1 MAISKIQINRAPV
14 LTLWACVV
22 AERLGYKKEE
32 ALTLAKA
39 VTGLAAQRKGQALG
53 IYHPSEEGETKA
65 KAKKAQEAQAG
76 KLIQVQFLGREIPA
90 VRTGE
95 GVRAASKG
103 EPIKPESVE
112 KYLQSKF
119 GDALPEA
126 RAAMEELAKSLPA
139 KELSREA
146 YALYGQFTPKVPA
159 GTKGWGAKGELSLAE
174 IRTLAKKMR

>member
-1 MAISKIQINRAPV
+1 MATHKIKINRAPV
-14 LTLWACVV
+14 LTLWAFVV
-22 AERLGYKKEE
+22 AGRLGYKQAE

-65 KAKKAQEAQAG
+65 KVKAAEAG
-76 KLIQVQFLGREIPA
+76 KLRTVRFLGRELPA
-90 VRTGE
+90 VRTKE

-119 GDALPEA
+119 GEALPEA
-126 RAAMEELAKSLPA
+126 RAAMEQLAKSLPP
-139 KELSREA
+139 KELSKQA
-146 YALYGQFTPKVPA
+146 YALYGQFTPKVPT
-159 GTKGWGAKGELSLAE
+159 GTQGWGAKGELDLDKV
-174 IRTLAKKMR
+174 RKLVKKKG